1 VLQIPIRQV
10 AQTLRSLIQGEVATQ
25 FREGSEYYAIRV
37 MVPETKITAKDDIEQ
52 LILENTQGEQFYLR
66 DIAEVK
72 RAVGPVEIVREDQ
85 VKQVIVRADSAGI
98 SVGQAVER
106 AKTALASLDKPK
118 GVYLEMGGQAQ
129 MMAEMTKTAK
139 WVLGFAVFFAFVVL
153 AVQFESLKLPL
164 LILLCLPLCIIG
176 MVFGLH
182 FSGMAIGAT
191 VAIGLLVVVAATMND
206 GVLLLTYAEELRIRE
221 NLPSLQAIY
230 EASKIRF
237 RPRIMTTLTTIAGF
251 IPLAMNLGEG
261 GDLLQPMAVGAIG
274 GLVFEI
280 VVALILMPC
289 VYAILQR

>member
-1 VLQIPIRQV
+1 
-10 AQTLRSLIQGEVATQ
+10 
-25 FREGSEYYAIRV
+25 
-37 MVPETKITAKDDIEQ
+37 
-52 LILENTQGEQFYLR
+52 
-66 DIAEVK
+66 
-72 RAVGPVEIVREDQ
+72 
-85 VKQVIVRADSAGI
+85 
-98 SVGQAVER
+98 
-106 AKTALASLDKPK
+106 
-118 GVYLEMGGQAQ
+118 

-139 WVLGFAVFFAFVVL
+139 WILVFAVFFAFVVL

-176 MVFGLH
+176 MVFGLY

-191 VAIGLLVVVAATMND
+191 VAIGLLVVVAGTMND
-206 GVLLLTYAEELRIRE
+206 GVLLLTYAEDLRIRE

-230 EASKIRF
+230 EASIIRF
-237 RPRIMTTLTTIAGF
+237 RPRVMTTLTTIAGF

-280 VVALILMPC
+280 VAALILMPC